1 MIRLPPISTRT
12 YTRFPYTT
20 LCRSILARRDV
31 LGPCFQRGFE
41 QRVGVARARRIGDEA
56 HPIEAVADRARRA
69 EIAAVLRHRGAHVG
83 DGAVAVVGQ
92 RLDDQRNA
100 AGAEAFVADFLVILA
115 VALRCLVDRALD
127 IVIRSEEHT
136 SELQSLMSIS
146 DAVFCLNKK
155 KEH

>member
-1 MIRLPPISTRT
+1 MIRRPPRSTRT
-12 YTRFPYTT
+12 DTLFPYTT
-20 LCRSILARRDV
+20 LFRSERFLRGPDLVAILARRDV

-100 AGAEAFVADFLVILA
+100 PG
-115 VALRCLVDRALD
+115 
-127 IVIRSEEHT
+127 RSEERRVGQEWVST
-136 SELQSLMSIS
+136 CSTRWAPARTKQK
-146 DAVFCLNKK
+146 N
-155 KEH
+155 